1 MLPKPLEEIGIR
13 IAPVFLML
21 FIGFLPVS
29 TSISAISLVVGSLI
43 LVATPYYRRISYF
56 TWNSWPCYLAI
67 GLFAFVILATTWSPT
82 TFANKFSVVSK
93 YFKLFYLPIVAAC
106 FINPKVRFWALN
118 TFLFSILVTCIIS
131 IAMGLGFIPLGPGLD
146 PGEVFFNHIITGFMV
161 SFACYLSLLYAL
173 QFKGWKRALYLI
185 LFLLMSYQMM
195 FISTGRTGYLSYAL
209 LMTFFIAQNVSKY
222 QAIGFCVLFSLLGIC
237 AYNSP
242 TMYSQITTLT
252 EDLRLFNQNKLIGS
266 VGLRVE
272 FHKYAYSLF
281 KESPFVGI
289 GTGGFKARYIQDN
302 PLPKWGPSLTEPHSQ
317 YWFLL
322 VDQGLI
328 GFSLFGLFLWSVF
341 KMAFKLQEMKPIL
354 LGFTT
359 VFTLACC
366 SDTIFSYSILGYL
379 LMVITAISLGELYEL
394 REAKASLVHDD
405 EVAQDTVLA

>member
-1 MLPKPLEEIGIR
+1 MLAKRWEEIGIK
-13 IAPVFLML
+13 IAPVFLIL
-21 FIGFLPVS
+21 FIGFLPIS
-29 TSISAISLVVGSLI
+29 TSLSAIGLVIGSLVLI
-43 LVATPYYRRISYF
+43 STPYYRRISYY
-56 TWNSWPCYLAI
+56 TWNSWPCYMAL
-67 GLFAFVILATTWSPT
+67 GLFVFVILAATWSAAP
-82 TFANKFSVVSK
+82 FANKLSVVSK
-93 YFKLFYLPIVAAC
+93 YFKLFYLPIVATC

-118 TFLFSILVTCIIS
+118 TYLFSILVTCIIS
-131 IAMGLGFIPLGPGLD
+131 IGMGLGFIPLGPGLD

-161 SFACYLSLLYAL
+161 SFACYLSLIYAL
-173 QFKGWKRALYLI
+173 QFRGWKRAAYLI
-185 LFLLMSYQMM
+185 LFLLLSYQMM

-209 LMTFFIAQNVSKY
+209 LMMFFIAQNVTKY
-222 QAIGFCVLFSLLGIC
+222 QAIGFCILFSLFGIC

-242 TMYSQITTLT
+242 TMYSQITTLA
-252 EDLRLFNQNKLIGS
+252 EDLRLSNQNKLVGS

-281 KESPFVGI
+281 KESPLVGI

-328 GFSLFGLFLWSVF
+328 GFSLFGFFLWSVF
-341 KMAFKLQEMKPIL
+341 RLAFNLQEMKPIL

-379 LMVITAISLGELYEL
+379 LVIVIAISFGELHER
-394 REAKASLVHDD
+394 REAKASLVH
-405 EVAQDTVLA
+405 ENESAENALLA